1 ALSYCYHN
9 SPSIPCVGSHESEA
23 RSGVTMAYPFDLV
36 VCAGLFQP
44 GLKAHLKA
52 VRHALTLAPTCL
64 IIFKNAGAAR
74 TPRHPFS
81 VATRAGMLTQDLQ
94 AHERKRIKVV
104 GLRNDYNAPRTL
116 KTLQQLATSAGESAS
131 RIGALLLDDKFT
143 HVPQEWV
150 RIDPEPYVDEQPMR
164 LRNALYGAPQPATAL
179 ERYADLIPQHTLG
192 ALQRWITSD
201 QFEQIGRA

>member
-1 ALSYCYHN
+1 
-9 SPSIPCVGSHESEA
+9 
-23 RSGVTMAYPFDLV
+23 
-36 VCAGLFQP
+36 
-44 GLKAHLKA
+44 
-52 VRHALTLAPTCL
+52 
-64 IIFKNAGAAR
+64 
-74 TPRHPFS
+74 
-81 VATRAGMLTQDLQ
+81 
-94 AHERKRIKVV
+94 

-116 KTLQQLATSAGESAS
+116 KTLQQLATSAAESAS

-150 RIDPEPYVDEQPMR
+150 RIDPEPYMDEQPMR

-201 QFEQIGRA
+201 QFEHLRQEWDAIRKQRAEWADAPYPPVFVTVDAVVSCASHVLLIRRAQSPGKGLLALPGG